1 MVPLVDPFPVS
12 NPSTFPGVAGIC
24 GVGILHAAGW
34 AGKSIGMQPM
44 HQVVISTLMR
54 LAWKDSKDVT

>member
-1 MVPLVDPFPVS
+1 MDPT
-12 NPSTFPGVAGIC
+12 PSPTFPGVAGIC